1 MLTNLWL
8 PKVTMMADDGGGGG
22 DSQAQQTQQAQDQG
36 QQQQTQDQ
44 QQTQQQDQ
52 TQQQQTLLGD
62 TQTQQQGQ
70 DQTQQRTQQ
79 APKPLTAAQL
89 MKFYPE
95 NAQPK
100 ADVATTLA
108 ARMNEQGMN
117 ADQAEAIVK
126 FAFGQRQRNREA
138 ATQRRTQQLETWK
151 TELEGDPDILAGA
164 GKDANL
170 SSIRAIV
177 KEYGGSANAEGV
189 NELQKLLNDTGF
201 GNHPTVARFLLRL
214 TKGLVQEGG
223 PTRGTLDSTAIKPTV
238 DRLFTHNPGVA
249 A

>member
-1 MLTNLWL
+1 MLMSSWL
-8 PKVTMMADDGGGGG
+8 PKVTMMADDGGADPAPSPAPTPTPAPAPVPEPAPAPTPSLIGGPEPTPAPTPAPTPTPAP
-22 DSQAQQTQQAQDQG
+22 AQ
-36 QQQQTQDQ
+36 
-44 QQTQQQDQ
+44 
-52 TQQQQTLLGD
+52 
-62 TQTQQQGQ
+62 
-70 DQTQQRTQQ
+70 
-79 APKPLTAAQL
+79 PLTAAQL

-108 ARMNEQGMN
+108 VRMNEQGMN
-117 ADQAEAIVK
+117 ADQAEATVK
-126 FAFGQRQRNREA
+126 FALGQQQRNQEA

-223 PTRGTLDSTAIKPTV
+223 PTRGTLGSTAIKPTV